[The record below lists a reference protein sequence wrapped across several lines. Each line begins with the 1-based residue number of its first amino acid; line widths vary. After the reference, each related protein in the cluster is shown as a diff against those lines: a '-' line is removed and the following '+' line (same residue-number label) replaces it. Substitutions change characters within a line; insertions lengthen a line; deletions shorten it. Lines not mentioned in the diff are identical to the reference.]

1 MKNLT
6 AIVLVSISLF
16 SCKQEKT
23 KTVVNPETGKT
34 ETVVIP
40 ENAENMD
47 TVPKADYAI
56 KDSAGVYTQ
65 KFNLEK
71 GQTYPFVSYQKNVTL
86 MTDPSGKSLTGTQET
101 TDEMSF
107 KVNDMVN
114 GIYDITINLSAKRIA
129 SSSNGQTKVVDT
141 KLSAPAAAELK
152 SVWSINKAMTGTTL
166 NMKMDSEG
174 KIISI
179 TGFEPIYKKVEA
191 AVASSIKDPKQKAQ
205 FSAGLKQSF
214 NEKSISEQF
223 SKNLLLLPKNGVK
236 IGQSWTKSENLSP
249 DGKLKLTTTYTLAKV
264 ENGVAE
270 IRTKGGVPLKSD
282 KMTQQGIT
290 QTMSIEGSQSGLLK
304 YDAITGWI
312 LTGTENMTTMQK
324 ETVSDGKKSQSMT
337 QKSTITASVNPSYK

>member
-1 MKNLT
+1 MKKLT
-6 AIVLVSISLF
+6 ALALLSITLL

-34 ETVVIP
+34 ETVIIP
-40 ENAENMD
+40 ENAEVLD
-47 TVPKADYAI
+47 TIAKANYAI
-56 KDSAGVYTQ
+56 KDSAGIYTQ

-71 GQTYPFVSYQKNVTL
+71 GKTYPFVSYQKNVT
-86 MTDPSGKSLTGTQET
+86 MVTDPSGKSLTGTQET

-107 KVNDMVN
+107 KVNEITN
-114 GIYDITINLSAKRIA
+114 GIYDIIINLEAKRIA

-141 KLSAPAAAELK
+141 KLSAPASAELK
-152 SVWSINKAMTGTTL
+152 SIWSINKAMTGTTL
-166 NMKMDSEG
+166 KMKMDSKG

-179 TGFEPIYKKVEA
+179 SGFEPIYKKVEA
-191 AVASSIKDPKQKAQ
+191 AVASSLKDPKQRSQ

-223 SKNLLLLPKNGVK
+223 SKNLLLLPAKGVK

-264 ENGVAE
+264 ENGIAE

-282 KMTQQGIT
+282 KMTQQGVT
-290 QTMSIEGSQSGLLK
+290 QTMSLQGSQKGVLK
-304 YDAITGWI
+304 YDALSGWI
-312 LTGTENMTTMQK
+312 LTGTENMVTTQK
-324 ETVSDGKKSQSMT
+324 ETISDGSKTQSMT